1 MCRDL
6 KQMNSRCPLC
16 KGPLLDYDVDHA
28 LLFNMEL
35 VRRLKK
41 ELWNQ
46 GPGRGR
52 DNKVNYAVSLSP

>member
-1 MCRDL
+1 
-6 KQMNSRCPLC
+6 MNSRCPLC